1 MSAAE
6 TRRPDRLPD
15 ACPTLRAAVA
25 RPNGDSGG
33 LPSPAFK
40 AVSSEKRS
48 CSLHDHDH
56 AQGSILKCENFLP
69 QIENSG
75 AAR

>member
-15 ACPTLRAAVA
+15 ACPTLREAVA
-25 RPNGDSGG
+25 AFNGDCGA
-33 LPSPAFK
+33 LARPALK
-40 AVSSEKRS
+40 AVSSEVSS
-48 CSLHDHDH
+48 CSLHDGEH